1 MAAIAITSDLITACE
16 QFLFHEAATLDDA
29 RLHDW
34 LSLLESDVDY
44 RIPTRVTREHGALKS
59 GFSSESFFMIDDFGS
74 LKARVQR
81 FDTDFA
87 FAEDPPTRTRR
98 IIGNVRVTPVAAD
111 DELAVK
117 SNFILF
123 RTKLDQQSQLLAGE
137 RHDILRVTHETFR
150 LKSRIVLLEHTV
162 LPMENL
168 AIFL

>member
-1 MAAIAITSDLITACE
+1 VPALDITSDLIRMCE
-16 QFLFHEAATLDDA
+16 QFLFHEAEMLDDA

-59 GFSSESFFMIDDFGS
+59 GFSSESFLMIDDFGS

-98 IIGNVRVTPVAAD
+98 IIGNVRVVAGAG
-111 DELAVK
+111 DELEVK

-137 RHDILRVTHETFR
+137 RHDVLRLTREILR
-150 LKSRIVLLEHTV
+150 LKSRVVLLEHTV